1 MDSFIDELRRIYLRH
16 PTLRAPV
23 VRFRHRRLSP
33 HDALVVSYPRS
44 GSTWFRFMVFECLSG
59 APSEFSLVHPG
70 IPAIGRH
77 FYAPRLLPEGGRLIG
92 SHETYCDRDRKVV
105 YLVRD
110 PRSLVLSGYSLQR
123 RQQTFDGDL
132 DDFVSE
138 FVRGKA
144 SPFGS
149 WAHHVSYWLSS
160 VPARSG
166 NLMLIRFE
174 ELRRDP
180 HKVLAETFRFLDVPM
195 KADVIGR
202 AVENNTVKRMRA
214 KEDRAP
220 KEIFRRAKAHDIR
233 FVNSGSVS
241 GWKQE
246 LTSEQ
251 IDAIERHATV
261 PLQRLGYAV
270 GTR

>member
-1 MDSFIDELRRIYLRH
+1 MDSLIDGVRRIYLRH
-16 PTLRAPV
+16 PILRAPV

-33 HDALVVSYPRS
+33 HDAFVVSYPRS

-59 APSEFSLVHPG
+59 APSEFSLVHSG
-70 IPAIGRH
+70 IPVIGRH

-92 SHETYCDRDRKVV
+92 SHETYCDRDRKVL

-110 PRSLVLSGYSLQR
+110 PRSLVLSGYWLQR
-123 RQQTFDGDL
+123 RQQIFDGDL

-149 WAHHVSYWLSS
+149 WAHHVRYWLGSI
-160 VPARSG
+160 PARSG
-166 NLMLIRFE
+166 NLMIIKFE

-180 HKVLAETFRFLDVPM
+180 HKVLAETFQFLEVPM

-202 AVENNTVKRMRA
+202 AVENNTVERMRA

-241 GWKQE
+241 GWKRE

-251 IDAIERHATV
+251 TDAIERYATV